1 MKMKIE
7 QRIAQELKISLQQV
21 EKTVALLDE
30 GNTVP
35 FIARYRKEVTGNL
48 TDETIRDL
56 EERLKY
62 YRNLEEQRE
71 MVLRRIDEQGKLTDA
86 LKESIEKAE
95 TLKELED
102 IYLPYRP
109 KRRTRATIARE
120 KGLYPLAEILF
131 QGVESVEEAA
141 PKFVTEEVKTPEE
154 AIQGAMDILAEQVA
168 EMGVFRDIVRRNA
181 WKEGVLRTEKNS
193 EEDQAATYAMYFDRE
208 EKISELPSHRILAI
222 NRGEKEGHLKVKLLL
237 ADDRNTFR
245 IYRTLEKVAGPKN
258 RKYLELIVEDS
269 YKRLLRP
276 SIETEVRQELTDK
289 AGTRA
294 IKVFAQNL
302 RPYLMQPPIFGVRVI
317 GLDPGF
323 RTGCKMAV
331 ISELGEVLDYGV
343 IYPTTS
349 ESRRKESK
357 KILKDKIEKYGATL
371 LAIGNGTASRETEQV
386 VAELIQEMG
395 RDDIHYAIVN
405 ESGASIYSASKLAQE
420 EFPDLDVTIR
430 GAISIARRIQ
440 DPLAELVKI
449 EPKHI
454 GIGQYQHDVNQKE
467 LEETL
472 GNVVEDCVN
481 AVGVDLNTASP
492 ALLRYIS
499 GLSKNVAENIVEY
512 KREHGAFKNRE
523 QLKDVKG
530 LGPKTFQQ
538 AAGFL
543 RIPDGDNPLDNT
555 AVHPESYAI
564 AEKIKDDFDEID
576 IAQKAEELGVGEP
589 TLRDIVEELKKPG
602 RDPRDEMPKPIL
614 RSDVLNM
621 DDLKVG
627 MVLMGTVRN
636 VVDFGCFIDIGVK
649 QDGLLHRSKMKG
661 KPEDNYSVSDTLEV
675 EIASIDKERE
685 RIELKLPKKAK
696 RRETR

>member
-1 MKMKIE
+1 MKIE